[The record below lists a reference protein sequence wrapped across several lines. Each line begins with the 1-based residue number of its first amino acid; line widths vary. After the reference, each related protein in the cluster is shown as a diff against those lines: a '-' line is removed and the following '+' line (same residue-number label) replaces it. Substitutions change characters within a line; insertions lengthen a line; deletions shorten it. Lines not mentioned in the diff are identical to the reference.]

1 MTQKNAPRVALVTG
15 ASRGLGAAI
24 AEQLALRGWQVVAVA
39 RTVGGLEELDDRVKR
54 AGLPGAGALTLA
66 PGDLLFLYTD
76 GLTEAANSDDEE
88 FGLER
93 LVAAASS
100 CKDRPLEAIEEE
112 LRESLVAFAGGIP
125 FHDDRTVVFLRR
137 R

>member
-1 MTQKNAPRVALVTG
+1 MTFFAALYDPETGSVVYSNAGHNPGIVL
-15 ASRGLGAAI
+15 
-24 AEQLALRGWQVVAVA
+24 
-39 RTVGGLEELDDRVKR
+39 R
-54 AGLPGAGALTLA
+54 AGGEHELLPAQGPPLGLFPGRSYGSGALTLA

-76 GLTEAANSDDEE
+76 GLPEAANSDDEE

-93 LVAAASS
+93 LVAVAAS
-100 CKDRPLEAIEEE
+100 CKDRPLEAVEEE